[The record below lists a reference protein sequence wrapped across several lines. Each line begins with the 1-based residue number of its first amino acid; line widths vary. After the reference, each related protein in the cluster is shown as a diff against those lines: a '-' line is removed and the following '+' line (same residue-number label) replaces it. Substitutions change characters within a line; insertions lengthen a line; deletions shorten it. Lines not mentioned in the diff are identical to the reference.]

1 MIKASE
7 HITVFEHETIR
18 FDKGEKRITRELYEA
33 LQLYYGKGVP
43 YFRLCYNGIQ
53 FCEYVGVIQVGKTII
68 EILPKADKN
77 PNLGQDEQ
85 KWRDVLIGMLRVIG
99 VFDIHSTSNSHLNI
113 KSNTILDLYFELFL
127 KEVEHLVHSGLVKQY
142 RKKQGNLT
150 ALKGSL
156 QFGKHIQHNL
166 VHKENFYVSHNTYD
180 VDHLLHFILYKTI
193 CLIKQINTNVSLQSR
208 IGSLLLNFPEMPDVK
223 VTESTFDKLVFNRKT
238 QKYQN
243 AVEIAKLLL
252 LKYHP
257 DISKGQNN
265 VLALMFDMNV
275 LWERFVYVSLRK
287 VIGRENTITSQTTK
301 SFWKP
306 QNGNYSSIRPDI
318 VINHDSEQCVVL
330 DTKWKNLGVTK
341 PSPDDLRQMYVYHEY
356 FKAKKVALVYPSNM
370 FNSIGG
376 VFSRLNDKE
385 TFDKSCSVIG
395 VGVGDNINIWQEEI
409 AKYIKNWMDGNTING

>member
-1 MIKASE
+1 LIKASE

-53 FCEYVGVIQVGKTII
+53 FCEYVGVIQVGKTVI

-318 VINHDSEQCVVL
+318 VINYDSEQCVVL
-330 DTKWKNLGVTK
+330 DTKWKNLGGTK

-376 VFSRLNDKE
+376 VFSRLNDNE

-395 VGVGDNINIWQEEI
+395 VGVGDNITIWQEEI
-409 AKYIKNWMDGNTING
+409 AKYIKNWMDDKSNN